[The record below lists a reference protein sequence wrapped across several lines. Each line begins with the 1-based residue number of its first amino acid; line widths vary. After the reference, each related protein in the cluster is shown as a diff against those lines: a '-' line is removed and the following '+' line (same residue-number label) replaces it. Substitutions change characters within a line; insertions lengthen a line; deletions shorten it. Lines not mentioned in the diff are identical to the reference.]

1 MGSDWGH
8 GREGERWGEGGRQ
21 GGEAATLGLH
31 LMPSGRGGR
40 QAGRATPRPTMQSGQ
55 GGRQAGR
62 ATPRP
67 TMQSGQGIYVKLYPV
82 NEERSWLCK
91 KLRHLARA
99 AKQATRATLPQI
111 PPPPFDLPDLT

>member
-31 LMPSGRGGR
+31 LMPSGR
-40 QAGRATPRPTMQSGQ
+40 